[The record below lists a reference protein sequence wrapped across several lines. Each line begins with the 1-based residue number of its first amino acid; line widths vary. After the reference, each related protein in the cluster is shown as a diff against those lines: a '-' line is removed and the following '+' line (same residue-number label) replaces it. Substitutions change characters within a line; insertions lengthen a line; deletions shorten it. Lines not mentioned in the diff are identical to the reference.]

1 VPWPTG
7 WCSWRLPDAVAER
20 TIRKYQAVAKLPWAR
35 SGDFRRDVR
44 AAATAWAVMSTAS
57 LLRSALGDDA
67 PPADPAKVMP
77 PRRALILNRL
87 AAVARYRLRAAGEP
101 AGLGAFAT
109 ELRAALVARRGEVA
123 LPYAPAF

>member
-1 VPWPTG
+1 M
-7 WCSWRLPDAVAER
+7 AER
-20 TIRKYQAVAKLPWAR
+20 AIREYQAVAKLPWVR

-67 PPADPAKVMP
+67 PPADPAKEMP

-87 AAVARYRLRAAGEP
+87 AATARYRPRAACDP
-101 AGLGAFAT
+101 LS
-109 ELRAALVARRGEVA
+109 RRRSSAV
-123 LPYAPAF
+123 P